1 MSTIKKIADNIS
13 SLFHRMSLGLML
25 FSLHAVLVLG
35 LDGHLQKAFLICHY
49 GFFLLWQPIWR
60 TQTSLSHYAAA
71 LFVAGGLLLTY
82 FMSWWLM
89 AFWLAVL
96 FGLLGG
102 RVFSSSAKTRLAYLF
117 ATSYLLAMLLLWVVP
132 KLLDSAQ
139 DVAITEFVVT
149 YLMPLLPLAILI
161 SATEDSNNPLPPTL
175 DFFYTLVLILMAVI
189 LVLGS
194 FAIEASS
201 GANYAEVLIKVLFGL
216 AFALVVVSWLWNPR
230 AGFAGI
236 GQLLSRYLLSL
247 GLPFEQWVKNIAE
260 LAEKET
266 NAKGFIEAAMREI
279 SILPWVSGV
288 TWDTAESSGE
298 LGATSK
304 HYAVID
310 FHKVHMGLY
319 TRFSLTPA
327 LALHLKLLTQ
337 VLGEFYEAKRR
348 EEALQQNIYMQ
359 AVYET
364 GARLT
369 HDIKNIVQSMSALC
383 SAAELTPNDDDAL
396 LAELIR
402 RQLPKMNQRL
412 ALTLDKLQAPHSA
425 NNRTVKLADWWLNLQ
440 QRHHQSPIKF
450 LAGDLPDIQVDD
462 EVLDSVVDNLL
473 LNAIQK
479 LRNEQNI
486 EIEAELSMGEK
497 FCIEVSDSGNAMPQ
511 DKAERLFKKH
521 VRSENGLGIGL
532 YHAGRQAKQAGYSLS
547 LVENKDGEVRFRLAQ
562 ES

>member
-1 MSTIKKIADNIS
+1 MRPIKKLADITS

-25 FSLHAVLVLG
+25 ISLHAVLVLG

-60 TQTSLSHYAAA
+60 TQASLSHYAAA

-102 RVFSSSAKTRLAYLF
+102 RVFSSSAKTRMAYLF

-132 KLLDSAQ
+132 KLLDSTQ

-149 YLMPLLPLAILI
+149 YLMPVLPLAILI

-201 GANYAEVLIKVLFGL
+201 GADYAEVLIKVLFGL
-216 AFALVVVSWLWNPR
+216 AFALIVVSWLWNPR

-266 NAKGFIEAAMREI
+266 NAKGFIEAAMHEI

-298 LGATSK
+298 LGAMSK
-304 HYAVID
+304 HFTVLN
-310 FHKVHMGLY
+310 FHGVHMGLY

-348 EEALQQNIYMQ
+348 EEALQQNTYMQ

-383 SAAELTPNDDDAL
+383 SAAELTPHDDDAL

-440 QRHHQSPIKF
+440 QRHHQSAIKF

-462 EVLDSVVDNLL
+462 EVLDSIVDNLL
-473 LNAIQK
+473 QNAIQK

-486 EIEAELSMGEK
+486 EIEAELSMGEQ
-497 FCIEVSDSGNAMPQ
+497 FCIEVSDSGKAMPQ

-532 YHAGRQAKQAGYSLS
+532 YHAARQAKQAGYSLS
-547 LVENKDGEVRFRLAQ
+547 LIENKDGEVRFRLAQ

>member
-1 MSTIKKIADNIS
+1 M
-13 SLFHRMSLGLML
+13 H
-25 FSLHAVLVLG
+25 
-35 LDGHLQKAFLICHY
+35 
-49 GFFLLWQPIWR
+49 
-60 TQTSLSHYAAA
+60 
-71 LFVAGGLLLTY
+71 
-82 FMSWWLM
+82 
-89 AFWLAVL
+89 
-96 FGLLGG
+96 
-102 RVFSSSAKTRLAYLF
+102 
-117 ATSYLLAMLLLWVVP
+117 
-132 KLLDSAQ
+132 
-139 DVAITEFVVT
+139 
-149 YLMPLLPLAILI
+149 
-161 SATEDSNNPLPPTL
+161 
-175 DFFYTLVLILMAVI
+175 
-189 LVLGS
+189 
-194 FAIEASS
+194 
-201 GANYAEVLIKVLFGL
+201 
-216 AFALVVVSWLWNPR
+216 
-230 AGFAGI
+230 
-236 GQLLSRYLLSL
+236 
-247 GLPFEQWVKNIAE
+247 
-260 LAEKET
+260 
-266 NAKGFIEAAMREI
+266 EI

-298 LGATSK
+298 LGAMSK
-304 HYAVID
+304 HYTVLN
-310 FHKVHMGLY
+310 FHGVHMGLY

-348 EEALQQNIYMQ
+348 EEALQQNTYMQ

-383 SAAELTPNDDDAL
+383 SAAELTPHDDDAL

-440 QRHHQSPIKF
+440 QRHHQSAIKF

-462 EVLDSVVDNLL
+462 EVLDSIVDNLL
-473 LNAIQK
+473 QNAIQK

-486 EIEAELSMGEK
+486 EIEAELSMGEQ
-497 FCIEVSDSGNAMPQ
+497 FCIEVSDSGKAMPQ

-532 YHAGRQAKQAGYSLS
+532 YHAARQAKQAGYSLS
-547 LVENKDGEVRFRLAQ
+547 LIENKDGEVRFRLAQ